1 MISQICSQSIEK
13 PQYLWYMMDEIAPE
27 WVGWTGNGVSSQ
39 EGRRQ
44 REDGPSGGSSG
55 ERVSEHE

>member
-1 MISQICSQSIEK
+1 
-13 PQYLWYMMDEIAPE
+13 MMDEIAPE

-55 ERVSEHE
+55 ERVSEQE